1 MSVIITIYMH
11 IIQYSQATLY
21 NMYIVHTYST
31 AELDTSKIH
40 IYSVDSFFVITISTL
55 LIYMYQHER

>member
-31 AELDTSKIH
+31 AE
-40 IYSVDSFFVITISTL
+40 
-55 LIYMYQHER
+55 